1 MHEFSFTCN
10 AVCVHAICE
19 GLLEDSS
26 PLQLK
31 MKQQKGGFR
40 SMLLNAFC
48 ASLLGNLLPD
58 KWVIWV
64 GDGVIRARQDFNPL
78 GANPTK
84 CSNTLKQ
91 ILGNLPT
98 NCLSVF
104 DYFLILALKGFMMSH
119 LLTNFETITNPPTP
133 NPQFKGVYS
142 RINILKT
149 MNEG

>member
-1 MHEFSFTCN
+1 METSLCLRDIWFMAGLQDRLMLKQTKSQRSAAREQGWQHHQWEKEATKHIAEKKEEHIDRFKLFLHTINTMHEFSFTCN

-64 GDGVIRARQDFNPL
+64 GDGVIRARQDF
-78 GANPTK
+78 
-84 CSNTLKQ
+84 
-91 ILGNLPT
+91 
-98 NCLSVF
+98 
-104 DYFLILALKGFMMSH
+104 
-119 LLTNFETITNPPTP
+119 
-133 NPQFKGVYS
+133 
-142 RINILKT
+142 
-149 MNEG
+149 